1 MSQQASVTP
10 NARGAARVAR
20 HGCGMFFLALP
31 VDGVKQRGGHG
42 REAAPRLHIMR
53 HTQQESTPGFLRHP
67 HQTSKKYLEEW
78 FDLPA
83 HIHHVAHRMANPP
96 SDRPQSR
103 REFHH
108 LLQSLDIPEEHQVI
122 HDNFGH
128 GAKVAPNGDRLLVTW
143 EAHTEYYS
151 YQMWH
156 MPDDKLKPLAF
167 GPLGFPDYAMPL
179 SPLGVSVN
187 ALDILILPHTSLT
200 IEDIKNTMPGP
211 QLYGSRILGQHISV
225 MTTFTPDEY
234 QRERYLITSPSFDT
248 LLTHLARTVDML
260 VAVENYTH
268 LILFPFQAFSKA
280 VDQVHQ
286 HEQDHLRQRELITTE
301 IETATPQT
309 LQRWLTMMT
318 KDFMNVSRMAESMR
332 YKLSASV
339 PYDRIIQSNVTLLQ
353 EQAVAGCRPIS
364 EYVDGKTIGVADGYQ
379 QFLKRIGA
387 LVNDFQGSIA
397 VIRTKVEIQLQ
408 HQNLA
413 LEDQNLKL
421 LRSVDKTTR
430 SQAILQRTVEG
441 LSVIVISYYLSGLG
455 EYVFKAMEQLGVIDN
470 QAMAS
475 GLFVPVSLVIAF
487 GLILIGRTFIYKK
500 HNANN
505 GTDQE
510 PAKSPHR

>member
-1 MSQQASVTP
+1 
-10 NARGAARVAR
+10 
-20 HGCGMFFLALP
+20 
-31 VDGVKQRGGHG
+31 
-42 REAAPRLHIMR
+42 MR
-53 HTQQESTPGFLRHP
+53 HRRQESTPGFLRQLHHP
-67 HQTSKKYLEEW
+67 SNKYLEEW

-83 HIHHVAHRMANPP
+83 HIHHVAHRLANPP

-103 REFHH
+103 REFQH
-108 LLQSLDIPEEHQVI
+108 LLQCLDIPKEHWVI

-128 GAKVAPNGDRLLVTW
+128 GAKVAPNGDRLLVAW

-151 YQMWH
+151 YQVWH

-179 SPLGVSVN
+179 SPLDVPVN
-187 ALDILILPHTSLT
+187 ALDLLILPHTSLT
-200 IEDIKNTMPGP
+200 IEDVKNTMPGP
-211 QLYGSRILGQHISV
+211 QLYGSRLFGQEISV

-248 LLTHLARTVDML
+248 LLTHMGRTIDTL

-268 LILFPFQAFSKA
+268 LILFPFQAFARA

-286 HEQDHLRQRELITTE
+286 YEQGHLQQRGVITTE
-301 IETATPQT
+301 IETATSHT
-309 LQRWLTMMT
+309 LQNWLTAMT
-318 KDFMNVSRMAESMR
+318 QDFMRVSRMAESMR

-339 PYDRIIQSNVTLLQ
+339 PYDRIIRASVALLQ
-353 EQAVAGCRPIS
+353 EQAIAGCRPIA
-364 EYVDGKTIGVADGYQ
+364 EYVNGKTIGVADGYQ
-379 QFLKRIGA
+379 QLLKRIGA

-397 VIRTKVEIQLQ
+397 VIRTKVELQLQ

-455 EYVFKAMEQLGVIDN
+455 EYVFKAMEHMHLIDN
-470 QAMAS
+470 HDMAS

-487 GLILIGRTFIYKK
+487 GLILIGRKFIYKHSDLSGSDSK
-500 HNANN
+500 RANPSN
-505 GTDQE
+505 D
-510 PAKSPHR
+510 